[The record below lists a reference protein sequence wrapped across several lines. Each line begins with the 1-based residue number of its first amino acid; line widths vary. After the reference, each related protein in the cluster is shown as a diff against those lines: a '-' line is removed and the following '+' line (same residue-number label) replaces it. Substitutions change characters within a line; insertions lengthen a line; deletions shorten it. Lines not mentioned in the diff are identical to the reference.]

1 MAAECGN
8 GTVLVVD
15 DSPAIADTFAR
26 FLTDKGF
33 DVRRANGGEAAL
45 AAMPTER
52 PDVVMLDVVMPG
64 IDGFE
69 VCRRLKASPETR
81 LVPVMLVTGLDGQ
94 DDRIRGVEV
103 GADAFLVKPPDWP
116 ELTARMKA
124 LVRLKRYTDDLESA
138 ESVILSLAMT
148 IEVRDPYTE
157 GHCQRLAN
165 YATSLGERLGLP
177 ESDLEALYRGGFLH
191 DLGKIGIPDAV
202 LLKPGPLTP
211 AEFDLVKQHP
221 VIGAQLCDGLR
232 SLHLVRPI
240 IRYHHERL
248 DGSGYPAGLSGDNIP
263 LLAQITSIVDVYDA
277 LATKRPYKR
286 AYSRAEVHELLLAE
300 VAQGWRNRDV
310 VHEFIAMDHE
320 GAPAWNNNDWML
332 RMRFSREATSAFPA
346 GIQARAAVGPAGATD
361 PTPGVPD
368 AVR

>member
-15 DSPAIADTFAR
+15 DSPAIADVFAR

-45 AAMPTER
+45 AAMPKER
-52 PDVVMLDVVMPG
+52 PDVVMLDVVMPD

-69 VCRRLKASPETR
+69 VCRRIKASPETR
-81 LVPVMLVTGLDGQ
+81 LVPVVLVTGLDGQ

-103 GADAFLVKPPDWP
+103 GADAFLVKPPNWP
-116 ELTARMKA
+116 ELTARMKS

-202 LLKPGPLTP
+202 LLKPGPLTEV
-211 AEFDLVKQHP
+211 EFELVKQHP

-232 SLHLVRPI
+232 TLHLVRPI
-240 IRYHHERL
+240 IRFHHERL
-248 DGSGYPAGLSGDNIP
+248 DGSGYPAGLSGDDIP
-263 LLAQITSIVDVYDA
+263 LLAQITSVVDVYDA

-310 VHEFIAMDHE
+310 VREFIAMDHE
-320 GAPAWNNNDWML
+320 GSPAWNNNDWML
-332 RMRFSREATSAFPA
+332 RMRFSREATAAVPA
-346 GIQARAAVGPAGATD
+346 GIREPAAVGSTGATARTPRV
-361 PTPGVPD
+361 PTVD
-368 AVR
+368 R

>member
-1 MAAECGN
+1 MAAGCGN

-15 DSPAIADTFAR
+15 DSPVIADTFAK
-26 FLTDKGF
+26 FLTARGF
-33 DVRRANGGEAAL
+33 DVRRAHGGEAAL

-69 VCRRLKASPETR
+69 VCRQIKASPETR
-81 LVPVMLVTGLDGQ
+81 LVPVVLVTGLGAPE
-94 DDRIRGVEV
+94 DRIRGVEV
-103 GADAFLVKPPDWP
+103 GADAFLVKPPNWQ
-116 ELTARMKA
+116 ELTARVKS

-177 ESDLEALYRGGFLH
+177 ERDLEALYRGGFLH

-202 LLKPGPLTP
+202 LLKPGPLTT
-211 AEFDLVKQHP
+211 AEFELVKQHP

-232 SLHLVRPI
+232 TLHHVRPI

-248 DGSGYPAGLSGDNIP
+248 DGSGYPAGLAGDDIP
-263 LLAQITSIVDVYDA
+263 LLAQITSVVDVYDA
-277 LATKRPYKR
+277 LATRRPYKR
-286 AYSRAEVHELLLAE
+286 AYSRAEVHEMLLAE

-310 VHEFIAMDHE
+310 VREFIAMDCQ
-320 GAPAWNNNDWML
+320 GATAWNNNDWML
-332 RMRFSREATSAFPA
+332 RMRFSREATTAFRA
-346 GIQARAAVGPAGATD
+346 GSPEGAAIGPTAAAVG
-361 PTPGVPD
+361 
-368 AVR
+368 